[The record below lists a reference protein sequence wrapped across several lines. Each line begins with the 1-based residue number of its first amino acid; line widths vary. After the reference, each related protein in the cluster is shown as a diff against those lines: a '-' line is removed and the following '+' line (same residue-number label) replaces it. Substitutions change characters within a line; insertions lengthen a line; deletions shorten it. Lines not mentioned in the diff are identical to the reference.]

1 MKTIL
6 KTLCITVAALL
17 LAGSAHAQRFH
28 FLTVRTNDFVLENQG
43 TNLFSANTNLL
54 VAPLLNHFI
63 PAGNGAIV
71 NADVSPS
78 AAIAA
83 SKLNLDNA
91 TIFNPTLWSA
101 GLNFRPV
108 TDAAGTYFSITTN
121 MPSEAPGHYGL
132 EINTG
137 MPIPLGDLDVFDADS
152 DGNQLVVRG
161 ITDGSMML
169 IGTNEGG
176 HVTLVRH
183 RAINNGGLAYSLEET
198 LLSSAGGYAH
208 RFVGGTNKSVAINEQ
223 NAVAGVALHHY
234 FDLLTSGG
242 MHRSGTDPYMSF
254 VDRNRNSA
262 SNRVDLRMDFG
273 GFLVQMG
280 ANNYSSMTNAFWVRP
295 GSGNG
300 SPLIEL
306 NADVV
311 QVRNSLSV
319 LGALTGDGSG
329 LTGVLLSGQQAV
341 DVDPTGTAIGAALA
355 GKADRSGGNTFT
367 GANVFNHL
375 RHAPAH
381 SLGTVTGGSVQLY
394 SLTNVFSLT
403 LNGPTNQ
410 IELPDSPVEG
420 DSLLIRFTIT
430 ESGSDPITQLAAAD
444 GSPLTVQWLGRGY
457 LSGTLTNQASA
468 NGRSFLTLYYDGAE
482 WFADAK
488 DDNWEPAG
496 GGSGNVATDAIWDVK
511 GDFAVGTGANTA
523 ARLAVAANTNS
534 LLQPNPLKATGLEW
548 KSTINLE
555 SFELMST
562 NRGTLTLGDQNATA
576 GNIRYATLAAP
587 ITITSNY
594 VAEVPTNYATGTWVF
609 VLDNANDTVLTTSA
623 GNVTNKTL
631 RAVSVPGISWTN
643 LTLVAGGTTNRMV
656 FTHGILTSVTEN
668 YTP

>member
-28 FLTVRTNDFVLENQG
+28 FVTVRTNDFVLENQS

-183 RAINNGGLAYSLEET
+183 RAINNGGLAYALEET

-329 LTGVLLSGQQAV
+329 LTALNASNLGSGIVPDARFPATLPAASGVNL
-341 DVDPTGTAIGAALA
+341 TALNASNLG
-355 GKADRSGGNTFT
+355 S
-367 GANVFNHL
+367 
-375 RHAPAH
+375 
-381 SLGTVTGGSVQLY
+381 GTVPDARFPATLPVASGVNLTGV
-394 SLTNVFSLT
+394 VK
-403 LNGPTNQ
+403 
-410 IELPDSPVEG
+410 
-420 DSLLIRFTIT
+420 
-430 ESGSDPITQLAAAD
+430 
-444 GSPLTVQWLGRGY
+444 TVI
-457 LSGTLTNQASA
+457 
-468 NGRSFLTLYYDGAE
+468 
-482 WFADAK
+482 
-488 DDNWEPAG
+488 P
-496 GGSGNVATDAIWDVK
+496 
-511 GDFAVGTGANTA
+511 
-523 ARLAVAANTNS
+523 
-534 LLQPNPLKATGLEW
+534 P
-548 KSTINLE
+548 
-555 SFELMST
+555 
-562 NRGTLTLGDQNATA
+562 
-576 GNIRYATLAAP
+576 TLAADDTHNGR
-587 ITITSNY
+587 TISLNNSGGVTQWDAVYLNGSSQVVLADANGSGTY
-594 VAEVPTNYATGTWVF
+594 PVLGLAATTETTGNPVAVVVDGVVRNDAWTWTPGGTVF
-609 VLDNANDTVLTTSA
+609 LSTT
-623 GNVTNKTL
+623 
-631 RAVSVPGISWTN
+631 
-643 LTLVAGGTTNRMV
+643 AGGLTQTAPATTGDRLQVVGIALDADTLLLRISADV
-656 FTHGILTSVTEN
+656 FTVQ
-668 YTP
+668 